1 MDNSTLSCPKR
12 YSTSFYKND
21 QDKSVT
27 NNSSAKSAIILLD
40 FPILQKHKNFP
51 FPYPECTFCGKSME
65 IYKVHRSFVV
75 FRCRTCRTKDRVP
88 FNLPEPVTLIPENFK
103 YFRFPIFFVLKAFVW
118 CI

>member
-1 MDNSTLSCPKR
+1 M
-12 YSTSFYKND
+12 
-21 QDKSVT
+21 Q
-27 NNSSAKSAIILLD
+27 
-40 FPILQKHKNFP
+40 
-51 FPYPECTFCGKSME
+51 

-118 CI
+118 RI